1 MSIINITCIIQIC
14 LIPASAHG
22 TNPASAIM
30 AGLKVVEIPMNKE
43 GEVTKDSFKQ
53 KVREWEGDEIGL
65 GLLSEFYYIH
75 VHVLYSRKYCK
86 NHQLAVIHVFGYTV
100 MYSAHYN
107 VYVHVGLR

>member
-1 MSIINITCIIQIC
+1 MYMYMYMYIYVFTIIIVIIIITFIIQIC

-53 KVREWEGDEIGL
+53 KVREREGEGER
-65 GLLSEFYYIH
+65 GRE
-75 VHVLYSRKYCK
+75 RKERR
-86 NHQLAVIHVFGYTV
+86 NR
-100 MYSAHYN
+100 
-107 VYVHVGLR
+107 LRIII